1 MNYIV
6 FDLEWNQCADE
17 SATLLSPVVLTG
29 EIIEI
34 GAVKLDD
41 DFQKVDEL
49 RLFIKP
55 KYYTKLHNRIVSL
68 TGIRQK
74 ELDEKGLPFPQAYER
89 FRQWCG
95 EEFSYMTWS
104 TSDLPVLLDNMILHG
119 IDVSDLPDTYDIQRM
134 FSREIMRID
143 RRLSLDEALRILSE
157 TGDTAHDALNDAR
170 NTVLVCNHLDL
181 AEFAGEYVSRPYAE
195 MPLKQVYSSP
205 REALEDVALRTYPC
219 PICGEAMVCSDWLP
233 MGHSEHM
240 CMGSCSEGDE
250 FLLTMELSRTAPDR
264 FHPRRILYEMSDD
277 LWEVYSDA
285 KEARQAALHT

>member
-41 DFQKVDEL
+41 NFQKVDEL

-74 ELDEKGLPFPQAYER
+74 ELDEKGLPFPQAYEQ

-119 IDVSDLPDTYDIQRM
+119 IDVDDLPDTYDIQRM
-134 FSREIMRID
+134 FCRGYRNIRSYHNIITDDHIRIIHY
-143 RRLSLDEALRILSE
+143 S
-157 TGDTAHDALNDAR
+157 
-170 NTVLVCNHLDL
+170 
-181 AEFAGEYVSRPYAE
+181 
-195 MPLKQVYSSP
+195 QVKNSNF
-205 REALEDVALRTYPC
+205 TF
-219 PICGEAMVCSDWLP
+219 IFHFHNCSFP
-233 MGHSEHM
+233 VKKK
-240 CMGSCSEGDE
+240 
-250 FLLTMELSRTAPDR
+250 AVP
-264 FHPRRILYEMSDD
+264 
-277 LWEVYSDA
+277 A
-285 KEARQAALHT
+285 KENRFKSFL